1 MSIRFETI
9 SSRFIAQDML
19 TIASPDGAH
28 GSPKMPYC
36 SWFKPLISIL
46 LVGYGLVGDGDLR
59 SRKFQHQ
66 WMTDRYSRLEVSTSS
81 PPSRDRARDLRGT
94 VGSHLTMRLPVHF
107 YE

>member
-1 MSIRFETI
+1 MIVSQTDASRPGWFETA
-9 SSRFIAQDML
+9 RRLYDLPVWAQYAL
-19 TIASPDGAH
+19 ATNL
-28 GSPKMPYC
+28 
-36 SWFKPLISIL
+36 LISIL

>member
-1 MSIRFETI
+1 MIVSPTDASRPGWFETA
-9 SSRFIAQDML
+9 RRLNGLPVWAQYAL
-19 TIASPDGAH
+19 ATNL
-28 GSPKMPYC
+28 
-36 SWFKPLISIL
+36 LISIL